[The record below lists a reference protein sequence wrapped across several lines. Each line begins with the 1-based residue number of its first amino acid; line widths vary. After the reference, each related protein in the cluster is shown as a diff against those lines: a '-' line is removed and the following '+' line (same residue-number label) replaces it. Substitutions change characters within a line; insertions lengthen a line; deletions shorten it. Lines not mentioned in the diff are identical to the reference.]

1 VRLAQLKRE
10 YGERLE
16 LRWKSFALVPEAD
29 LGRTFNAHAAEAWA
43 KARANAQTEGM
54 TFLERLP
61 GTAMPTS
68 SLPAL
73 EGAKCAAAQGDEA
86 FERYHLALLEAY
98 FTRALDISQ
107 AAMLIDLARQAE
119 LDVDRFTLDLGS
131 GRMRHIIAAE
141 YLEAQS
147 HGIAGVPTV
156 ILADQQ
162 GTIRIVGEVPL
173 AQYRRY
179 VEWLLAT

>member
-1 VRLAQLKRE
+1 VRLAHLKQE

-29 LGRTFNAHAAEAWA
+29 PGRTFNAHAAEAWA
-43 KARANAQTEGM
+43 NARVNAQAEGT
-54 TFLERLP
+54 TFLERSP
-61 GTAMPTS
+61 GATMPTS

-73 EGAKCAAAQGDEA
+73 EAAKCAAAQGGEA

-98 FTRALDISQ
+98 CTRAQDISQ
-107 AAMLIDLARQAE
+107 AAILIELARQAE
-119 LDVDRFTLDLGS
+119 LDVERFTLDLAS
-131 GRMRHIIAAE
+131 GRMRQIIVAE
-141 YLEAQS
+141 CLEALA
-147 HGIAGVPTV
+147 HGIASVPTV

-162 GTIRIVGEVPL
+162 GTIRVVGAVPL